1 MQNTADLGCPDDFS
15 RTKNP
20 LSLLFNNKTEVM
32 RFRVLR
38 FESEFK
44 QSFRHLHFWASSLS
58 SVIPF
63 PLYLLSCPPAPRF
76 PITAVVNRALH
87 RNTSDQAAMATRLI
101 SNIGCFCLCYISPHW
116 SSEKCPEHTSPEK
129 TKCHNK
135 GICWISNL
143 WHSWKE
149 SRVPVPWD
157 LVATVQTPPGNTV

>member
-15 RTKNP
+15 HTKNL

-63 PLYLLSCPPAPRF
+63 PLYLLSCTPAPRF

-87 RNTSDQAAMATRLI
+87 RNTSDQAAMATCLI
-101 SNIGCFCLCYISPHW
+101 SNIGVFFAYATFL
-116 SSEKCPEHTSPEK
+116 HTGVVESAQNIPVQK
-129 TKCHNK
+129 KLSVITKVFVGFPTS
-135 GICWISNL
+135 GIVGRSQEFLSHGI
-143 WHSWKE
+143 
-149 SRVPVPWD
+149 
-157 LVATVQTPPGNTV
+157 